1 MASVA
6 ALCATP
12 FPEALKEDAVDFA
25 ACRVLVENN
34 SEPVEAGA
42 IRELLGLSQTKEP
55 AKTARPARSG
65 QIAGLQYLLVFKQ
78 PIAIGTVLGGVGE
91 LRVLTPTAAHAA
103 GSPDAIRRRFVIVM
117 QSNGLRPS
125 FITPSGHK
133 WKDDGR
139 GGTNQ
144 REVFELS
151 LKDQQLPAALEPLT
165 PFKDRLALLNGLSG
179 RVALN
184 DHSANHGALGCYAAG
199 KVMGQTIDSALADAL
214 PAVFPHVLLGLGGES
229 GTEAMNYAHSAI
241 AANKPLPTI
250 CSPDLAFRSLFG
262 SVDGGSSKS
271 AFNRQTH
278 LLDFMADD
286 VKRARTAL
294 APEEKLKLDRY
305 VEAFES
311 LHHRQEQLAA
321 MQDVIRKNAPQLGN
335 KRTATTSSLILEA
348 QFEIAA
354 SALIAGLTQVVTLTS
369 GSGGQHFG
377 TYPELGAAALHSIG
391 HGGSIAGKTNEESFI
406 VLHQLHT
413 RLIAELARKLASVPE
428 GNGTMLD
435 NTAILFLSDSG
446 DGHHP
451 NLRNWPMVVLGNL
464 GGRLKTG
471 GRYLEF
477 PGYGQPK
484 HQTIGSLYSTLL
496 HAAGKPRAKFGWDD
510 VGLKDLKQGTPL
522 PELLA

>member
-1 MASVA
+1 MKNNPLQFRPELTRRN
-6 ALCATP
+6 ALKGLTLGAGATLLTP
-12 FPEALKEDAVDFA
+12 FLAQL
-25 ACRVLVENN
+25 
-34 SEPVEAGA
+34 
-42 IRELLGLSQTKEP
+42 
-55 AKTARPARSG
+55 
-65 QIAGLQYLLVFKQ
+65 
-78 PIAIGTVLGGVGE
+78 
-91 LRVLTPTAAHAA
+91 AAHAA

-125 FITPSGHK
+125 FLAPVGYK

-139 GGTNQ
+139 GSTHQ
-144 REVFELS
+144 RELFELP
-151 LKDQQLPAALEPLT
+151 LRDHQLPAALAPLT
-165 PFKDRLALLNGLSG
+165 PFKDRLALLSGLSG
-179 RVALN
+179 RVALS

-262 SVDGGSSKS
+262 SVDGGSSK
-271 AFNRQTH
+271 AQFNRQTH

-311 LHHRQEQLAA
+311 LHHRQEQIAA
-321 MQDVIRKNAPQLGN
+321 MQEIIKKNAPQLGE
-335 KRTATTSSLILEA
+335 KRTTTTSSLILEA

-354 SALIAGLTQVVTLTS
+354 AALIAGLTQVVTLTS
-369 GSGGQHFG
+369 GSGGQRFG
-377 TYPELGAAALHSIG
+377 KYPELGAVDLHGLG
-391 HGGSIAGKTNEESFI
+391 HGGAIMGKTNEESFI

-413 RLIAELARKLASVPE
+413 RLIAELARKLATVPE

-435 NTAILFLSDSG
+435 HTTILFLSDSG

-451 NLRNWPMVVLGNL
+451 MLRNWPMVVLGNL
-464 GGRLKTG
+464 GGRLKTA

-477 PGYGQPK
+477 PAYGLPN
-484 HQTIGSLYSTLL
+484 HRTIGSLYSTLL
-496 HAAGKPRAKFGWDD
+496 HAAGKPRDKFGFDD
-510 VGLKDLKQGTPL
+510 IGLKDIKQGMPL